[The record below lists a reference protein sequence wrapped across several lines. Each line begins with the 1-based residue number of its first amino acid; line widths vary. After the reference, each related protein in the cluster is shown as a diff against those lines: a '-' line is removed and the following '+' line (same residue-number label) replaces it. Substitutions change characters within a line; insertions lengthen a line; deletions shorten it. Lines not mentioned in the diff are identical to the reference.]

1 MLFRLV
7 IVLNKQARIIGLTK
21 VIPEFLPLDIEL
33 TKQGLFRTQRCEWC
47 VDVLGHLSLD
57 VLGFRMMGRCQ
68 ANSNVYY
75 FLMTV
80 ISITIYV

>member
-7 IVLNKQARIIGLTK
+7 IVLTKQARIIGLTK

-47 VDVLGHLSLD
+47 VDVLGRLSLD

>member
-1 MLFRLV
+1 MLFRLE
-7 IVLNKQARIIGLTK
+7 IVLTKQARIIELTK

-47 VDVLGHLSLD
+47 VDVLGRLSLD